1 MRITLAILPLIAAL
15 STTSFGDQWYV
26 PGEITQSANIDLQP
40 LRCPT
45 VGKDY
50 SQMVSDLHALQDKIK
65 GDANCGKLKENLEK
79 IGQLSGDR
87 RTQFLETISKINEG
101 GEVRDK
107 EMSDRVIKYA
117 EDVTVAAGSLA
128 SLLTQSDQ
136 CFGKQDMSTSL
147 FTLSAFVNEAST
159 MLSTVAG
166 PWGPA
171 LAIGGKVVSG
181 FLSGVDK
188 FIKSIPGYD
197 FKDKKDWQG
206 YVETLCSFHEQQ
218 DEIAA
223 LIHPEVA
230 IQDLNQLNTKIGA
243 QISGVLNKVPQGNEL
258 LASFQ
263 EKDNEKLHRLSQ
275 AIDDQTRSTLGLH
288 AVRLMTAQRWIL
300 QRIESIEEEANDPL
314 APGQYLV
321 QKQRD
326 EIEDFLIARQGPK
339 FIDFQVAEARRD
351 LSELDRLVQREG
363 TYLYSVILSLSPE
376 KENNIP
382 APVWP
387 TADEVLNTLLKMDET
402 QFIGKGFKEEQ
413 IYSSLSYFKREISKR
428 WDAVSLSYGVK
439 TSFCEFFR
447 RAGYYNSGLNGSCS
461 ARSSF
466 KVEQRMSDYEK
477 MGLNKVVPTYLRKA
491 AHYQGLNWTESL
503 NLWLNQ
509 AH

>member
-26 PGEITQSANIDLQP
+26 PGEITQSSKIDLQP

-50 SQMVSDLHALQDKIK
+50 SQMISDLHALQDKISK
-65 GDANCGKLKENLEK
+65 DANCGKLKENLEK

-87 RTQFLETISKINEG
+87 RSQFLETISKINSG
-101 GEVRDK
+101 AEVRDK

-128 SLLTQSDQ
+128 TLLTQSDQ
-136 CFGKQDMSTSL
+136 CFGKQDLSTSL

-218 DEIAA
+218 DEINA

-230 IQDLNQLNTKIGA
+230 IQNLNQLNSKIEV
-243 QISGVLNKVPQGNEL
+243 QISRALDQVPQGNEL
-258 LASFQ
+258 FTSFQ
-263 EKDNEKLHRLSQ
+263 ERNHEKLRLHSKN
-275 AIDDQTRSTLGLH
+275 TLGLQ

-300 QRIESIEEEANDPL
+300 QRIENIEVEANDPL

-326 EIEDFLIARQGPK
+326 EVEEFLISRQGPK
-339 FIDFQVAEARRD
+339 FINFQMKEARNALSHLDDLIQRD
-351 LSELDRLVQREG
+351 G
-363 TYLYSVILSLSPE
+363 TYLYALIQSLSSD
-376 KENNIP
+376 KESLRP

-387 TADEVLNTLLKMDET
+387 TPEEVLNTLLQTDET
-402 QFIGKGFKEEQ
+402 QFFGKGLKEEQ

-428 WDAVSLSYGVK
+428 WDAVSFSYGVK

-447 RAGYYNSGLNGSCS
+447 RAGYYSSGISSSCS
-461 ARSSF
+461 ARAAT
-466 KVEQRMSDYEK
+466 KVEMRMSAYEQ
-477 MGLNKVVPTYLRKA
+477 MGLQKVVPTYLKKA
-491 AHYQGLNWTESL
+491 ANYKGLNWTESL
-503 NLWLNQ
+503 NIWLNQ
-509 AH
+509 LN